1 MESLPETD
9 PLLRGDLRKTLFA
22 VLDTETTG
30 CGPNW
35 GHRVCEVGV
44 VRWRNGRKVSSW
56 SALVNP
62 QRPISPGA
70 GMVHGITEEMVRGAP
85 TFREVAA
92 DLAAAL
98 EGAVFV
104 AHNAP
109 FDLSFLATEFRRIG
123 RALPVGPVVDTL
135 RLARRT
141 YTLPSVALQSLAP
154 ALRIRR
160 GTAHRALGD
169 AETTARLLG
178 RIFRDLGARARTV
191 ADLVEIQGGPVE
203 PPAPG
208 EVVLPE
214 VLAEALR
221 AGHPLTV
228 RYVSAGGIDAVRVL
242 EPREVFAVGER
253 TYFRAFCRLR
263 NEERTFR
270 LDRVRA
276 LSPTGP
282 LGGVA
287 SDTAPPPET
296 VSGPFASGSSNM
308 ARGES
313 A

>member
-1 MESLPETD
+1 MEPPPETD
-9 PLLRGDLRKTLFA
+9 QLLQSHLRKATFA

-30 CGPNW
+30 CGPNF
-35 GHRVCEVGV
+35 GHRICEVGV
-44 VRWRNGRKVSSW
+44 VRWRSGRRASAW
-56 SALVNP
+56 STLVNP
-62 QRPISPGA
+62 QRSISPGA
-70 GMVHGITEEMVRGAP
+70 QMVHGISEEMVRDAP
-85 TFREVAA
+85 IFREVAD

-98 EGAVFV
+98 GGAVFV

-123 RALPVGPVVDTL
+123 RGLPVGPVVDTL

-141 YTLPSVALQSLAP
+141 YALPSVALQNLAP

-169 AETTARLLG
+169 AETTARLLC
-178 RIFRDLGARARTV
+178 RILRDLGSRARSV
-191 ADLVEIQGGPVE
+191 MDLVNLQGGPVE

-221 AGHPLTV
+221 AGRPVAV
-228 RYVSAGGIDAVRVL
+228 RYVSAGGVEADRVL

-253 TYFRAFCRLR
+253 TYVRAFCRLR
-263 NEERTFR
+263 GEERTFR

-276 LSPTGP
+276 LGP
-282 LGGVA
+282 L
-287 SDTAPPPET
+287 
-296 VSGPFASGSSNM
+296 SGPGVPALSSR
-308 ARGES
+308 AP
-313 A
+313 AAPA

>member
-1 MESLPETD
+1 MEPQPESD
-9 PLLRGDLRKTLFA
+9 LLLSGDLRTTTFA

-35 GHRVCEVGV
+35 GHRICEVGV

-56 SALVNP
+56 STLVNP
-62 QRPISPGA
+62 QRAISPGA
-70 GMVHGITEEMVRGAP
+70 AMVHGITDDAVRGAP
-85 TFREVAA
+85 VFREVAD
-92 DLAAAL
+92 DLASAL
-98 EGAVFV
+98 DGAVFV

-109 FDLSFLATEFRRIG
+109 FDLSFLAAEFRRVG
-123 RALPVGPVVDTL
+123 RGLPVGPVLDTL
-135 RLARRT
+135 RIARRT
-141 YTLPSVALQSLAP
+141 YDVPSVALQNLAP

-178 RIFRDLGARARTV
+178 RILRDLGGRARTV
-191 ADLVEIQGGPVE
+191 ADLVRLQGGPVE

-221 AGHPLTV
+221 GGLPVAV
-228 RYVSAGGIDAVRVL
+228 RYVSAGGVEADRVL

-253 TYFRAFCRLR
+253 TYVRAFCRLR
-263 NEERTFR
+263 GEERVFR

-276 LSPTGP
+276 MGP
-282 LGGVA
+282 
-287 SDTAPPPET
+287 
-296 VSGPFASGSSNM
+296 VSGLSAPGFSSR
-308 ARGES
+308 AP
-313 A
+313 AAPA